1 MDQLFRMKLTMYIR
15 NMVTKTKAI
24 ISEQVEDNPDVY
36 SEKWMFILI
45 RNRWKQRTK
54 LKVRGH

>member
-24 ISEQVEDNPDVY
+24 ISEQVDDNPDVY
-36 SEKWMFILI
+36 CEKWMFILI